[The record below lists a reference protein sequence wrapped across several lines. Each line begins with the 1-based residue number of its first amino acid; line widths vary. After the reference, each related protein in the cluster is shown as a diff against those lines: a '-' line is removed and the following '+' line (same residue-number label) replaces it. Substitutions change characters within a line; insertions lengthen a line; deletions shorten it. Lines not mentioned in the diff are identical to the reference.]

1 MISAPYNFVPLNK
14 EVFYPDWADHVSHD
28 VPFAD
33 GESGEIDITITAK
46 SPIFIRDHEKSEQ
59 FCQHNGQYYI
69 PSTSVKGMV
78 RSVLEIMSFSKM
90 RDEIFDDNTY
100 AIRDLSKADNFYMSE
115 MKKPTFGGWLKK
127 VNNNYIIEDCGEVGR
142 IRHEEIDK
150 SLNVKFAQYFKENNF
165 DAKNQKQKSSEY
177 KYNKIGEGLKTIT
190 LSEPFKSKTNAKY
203 DNRVFYNYSK
213 DDKNKA
219 ILVLTGQPTP
229 RKDTGKMGD
238 GKGYE
243 FLFFDAKD
251 ELPVSKEAMENFK
264 FAYFDK
270 RTTEP
275 KESPDW
281 TYWKK
286 KLENGEKVPVFFQKD
301 GATIKHFG
309 LSYLYK
315 LPYTHSVKDGIPKAH
330 FESEDLDLAQ
340 TIFGYINKEKKEALK
355 GRVQFSHFKAISNI
369 TPLPSRKE
377 ILGTPRASY
386 YPNYVLQQDGKLYKT
401 FMDSYFEIAGRKRYP
416 IHNSNQTT
424 KTKDTGNENVGTT
437 FMPLKDGVVFKGKM
451 RFHNLKKAELGALL
465 SALTFHNTPKTFHNI
480 GMAKSLGYGKVEL
493 KLDGVND
500 IDSYL
505 KEFEFSIGEQISNWA
520 SSEPL
525 KELLSMA
532 TEQNNEGNSKL
543 KYMELKEFANNK
555 TGNEQDYLRN
565 YTALDNIKSVTVKSL
580 LSDEERK
587 SLAHRK
593 DEIAKQREEK
603 ARQEKEAKKLK
614 EEQEQKQKAQLEAN
628 RLTSLSP
635 LDLKIEELQKAN
647 LNMPLSTLL
656 LKYLEDGSLND
667 FRQEALN
674 KLIQEMKA
682 NKEWKENPTGKKP
695 EKDKGYQKTLK
706 VKRLMGIL

>member
-1 MISAPYNFVPLNK
+1 
-14 EVFYPDWADHVSHD
+14 
-28 VPFAD
+28 
-33 GESGEIDITITAK
+33 
-46 SPIFIRDHEKSEQ
+46 
-59 FCQHNGQYYI
+59 
-69 PSTSVKGMV
+69 
-78 RSVLEIMSFSKM
+78 
-90 RDEIFDDNTY
+90 
-100 AIRDLSKADNFYMSE
+100 
-115 MKKPTFGGWLKK
+115 
-127 VNNNYIIEDCGEVGR
+127 
-142 IRHEEIDK
+142 
-150 SLNVKFAQYFKENNF
+150 
-165 DAKNQKQKSSEY
+165 
-177 KYNKIGEGLKTIT
+177 
-190 LSEPFKSKTNAKY
+190 
-203 DNRVFYNYSK
+203 
-213 DDKNKA
+213 
-219 ILVLTGQPTP
+219 
-229 RKDTGKMGD
+229 
-238 GKGYE
+238 
-243 FLFFDAKD
+243 
-251 ELPVSKEAMENFK
+251 
-264 FAYFDK
+264 
-270 RTTEP
+270 
-275 KESPDW
+275 
-281 TYWKK
+281 
-286 KLENGEKVPVFFQKD
+286 
-301 GATIKHFG
+301 
-309 LSYLYK
+309 
-315 LPYTHSVKDGIPKAH
+315 
-330 FESEDLDLAQ
+330 
-340 TIFGYINKEKKEALK
+340 
-355 GRVQFSHFKAISNI
+355 
-369 TPLPSRKE
+369 
-377 ILGTPRASY
+377 
-386 YPNYVLQQDGKLYKT
+386 
-401 FMDSYFEIAGRKRYP
+401 
-416 IHNSNQTT
+416 
-424 KTKDTGNENVGTT
+424 
-437 FMPLKDGVVFKGKM
+437 MPLKDGVVFKGKM